1 MNEYSEDIKRF
12 LIEATSA
19 VTPAAYIS
27 LESRMDEIAKRKDRW
42 ELLGQIDRSLPLNHP
57 QRASQEILDFIRIRN
72 APLEGGRY
80 FHTSTW
86 KTFKT
91 KVETWKMQ
99 NPGWWNKDHD
109 NYQEALALNLN
120 LYLRNGN
127 ASISRRNEAMRH
139 ITCLFD
145 VIDDSPFRQYLKINE
160 AREAVVAYRD
170 SRKASMGRGY
180 HE

>member
-72 APLEGGRY
+72 GVLEEGRY
-80 FHTSTW
+80 FYESTW
-86 KTFKT
+86 TMFKD
-91 KVETWKMQ
+91 KIETWKMQ
-99 NPGWWNKDHD
+99 NPGWWNKYHD
-109 NYQEALALNLN
+109 NYQEVLALNLN
-120 LYLRNGN
+120 IYLGNGD
-127 ASISRRNEAMRH
+127 ASISQRNEAMRH
-139 ITCLFD
+139 VMCLFD
-145 VIDDSPFRQYLKINE
+145 VIDDSPFKRYLKVNE
-160 AREAVVAYRD
+160 ADEQGVIR
-170 SRKASMGRGY
+170 
-180 HE
+180 